1 MTTSGSVYHSGRKWP
16 RGFTNDTTG
25 GGQLPVIPITHMT
38 PSLFPEDHD
47 RLTVSNT
54 MDAIN
59 RQFGKNVIRV
69 GTLCGSEDT
78 APTRIA
84 FTVVPEF
91 DPASI

>member
-1 MTTSGSVYHSGRKWP
+1 
-16 RGFTNDTTG
+16 
-25 GGQLPVIPITHMT
+25 
-38 PSLFPEDHD
+38 
-47 RLTVSNT
+47 
-54 MDAIN
+54 
-59 RQFGKNVIRV
+59 VIRF